1 MAFKKPPTSA
11 PRCFFSASK
20 ELSLDTSSVYDIYF
34 WIPAAPYK
42 QCEHHRKPKSKKDL
56 ATRCTNAIRK
66 DKEENFCST
75 HLIMNGMKEAKKKEK
90 GSSAVNADGT
100 EMIDP
105 AGGTYAVSTIGDQ
118 HQLVP
123 QSVADMTSNSS
134 PMLQEA
140 LQPAATCGEIL
151 AASTVPSPP
160 RAVTVCAVSSV
171 TSRPPGSSASKRV
184 TRRNTEEERSIAN
197 KHELIFIPSEESE
210 ACITEGSDPYR
221 QKEADPSSQME
232 QPFKPSSSQGHR
244 IIVSVV
250 VYACI
255 L

>member
-1 MAFKKPPTSA
+1 QFV
-11 PRCFFSASK
+11 
-20 ELSLDTSSVYDIYF
+20 DTSGRGIVCKQRAILGYKFCIRHILLD
-34 WIPAAPYK
+34 PAAPYK

-171 TSRPPGSSASKRV
+171 TSRPPGTTQTSLIPALTSTRQSLLPPPPSATTTLRQYVQSNAHL
-184 TRRNTEEERSIAN
+184 T
-197 KHELIFIPSEESE
+197 
-210 ACITEGSDPYR
+210 GS
-221 QKEADPSSQME
+221 A
-232 QPFKPSSSQGHR
+232 
-244 IIVSVV
+244 
-250 VYACI
+250 